1 MLRTWSGPE
10 GSSHMDLCLGVPF
23 LICMKNPEYYMKLA
37 LKEAEKAQWKDEV
50 PIGCVIV
57 KDDKVIA
64 RGHNL
69 KETRQQ
75 AVLHAET
82 VAIQKACRKLNTWN
96 LKDCDLY
103 VTLEPCMMCTGAIIL
118 SRIRS
123 IYYGTEDPKGGCTET
138 LIDIRK
144 IQRLNHH
151 PEIYSGIMK
160 QECSEILKN
169 FFKNKRNE
177 KKKQRNS
184 ES

>member
-1 MLRTWSGPE
+1 
-10 GSSHMDLCLGVPF
+10 
-23 LICMKNPEYYMKLA
+23 MKIA
-37 LKEAEKAQWKDEV
+37 LKEAKKAELADEV

-69 KETRQQ
+69 KETKNQ
-75 AVLHAET
+75 AILHAEL
-82 VAIQKACRKLNTWN
+82 VAIQKASRKLGTWN

-103 VTLEPCMMCTGAIIL
+103 VTLEPCMMCNGAIVL

-123 IYYGTEDPKGGCTET
+123 IYYGTEDPKGGCTDT

-144 IQRLNHH
+144 IDRMNHH
-151 PEIYSGIMK
+151 PNVYSGIMK
-160 QECSEILKN
+160 QECTEILKE
-169 FFKNKRNE
+169 FFKNKRIQ
-177 KKKQRNS
+177 KKNLRKT